1 MSPLSDWRLPFSGF
15 SSLSLQNKERPF
27 QKSGFHL
34 PGGKLPSGWEGK
46 QQEGGVRDTR
56 GRNSEDDLTW
66 ESCPGAPPHTWTSP
80 HRILSLFQQ
89 FFWLTGNYQYP
100 SIWFFFPFLLRADR
114 THRKGRGQKRE
125 CWKGFQ
131 GSVQPSGL
139 MSSVQHLTERD
150 TFHFTEQ
157 WTTFREYLFN
167 FPSEVGGWSDIT
179 SVGHIPL
186 LWEHLF
192 EFKHLIKVL
201 SPFFLLLFYFTGLYI
216 TGVCLC

>member
-56 GRNSEDDLTW
+56 ERNSEDDLTW

-89 FFWLTGNYQYP
+89 FFLVNRQLSVPIYLV
-100 SIWFFFPFLLRADR
+100 FFSLFASGRQNRQKGKGTEKGTLERISGVCSAIRADVQCSAPHRERHFSFYR
-114 THRKGRGQKRE
+114 TVDNV
-125 CWKGFQ
+125 Q
-131 GSVQPSGL
+131 GV
-139 MSSVQHLTERD
+139 
-150 TFHFTEQ
+150 F
-157 WTTFREYLFN
+157 
-167 FPSEVGGWSDIT
+167 I
-179 SVGHIPL
+179 
-186 LWEHLF
+186 
-192 EFKHLIKVL
+192 
-201 SPFFLLLFYFTGLYI
+201 
-216 TGVCLC
+216 